1 MKVEQLSF
9 YEMARTSHIKRW
21 HIVNT
26 ANQQNL
32 AEHSYNVAVIGLE
45 LYTRVL
51 GVPPTAE
58 FILSLLFHDS
68 AEIRYGDIP
77 TPGKSFMRNFVE
89 DKTLFD
95 AMDDCI
101 MPHVPYT
108 AGGQHDPG
116 GEEFVKLADLIEA
129 AWWIRENGVGAH
141 AAVVADKCWQSVVE
155 FVHRRGWYDACN
167 AILSDLGM
175 PTINR
180 NQRLTPP

>member
-1 MKVEQLSF
+1 MKVEPLSF
-9 YEMARTSHIKRW
+9 YEVARTSHIKRW

-26 ANQQNL
+26 SSQQNL
-32 AEHSYNVAVIGLE
+32 AEHSYNVTMIGLE

-77 TPGKSFMRNFVE
+77 TPGKSFMRDFVE
-89 DKTLFD
+89 DKSLFSS
-95 AMDDCI
+95 MDDSI
-101 MPHVPYT
+101 MPCIPYSNSI
-108 AGGQHDPG
+108 HDPS

-141 AAVVADKCWQSVVE
+141 AKVVADKCWQAVVE

-167 AILSDLGM
+167 AVLSDLGM
-175 PTINR
+175 PTINKG
-180 NQRLTPP
+180 QRVTPP